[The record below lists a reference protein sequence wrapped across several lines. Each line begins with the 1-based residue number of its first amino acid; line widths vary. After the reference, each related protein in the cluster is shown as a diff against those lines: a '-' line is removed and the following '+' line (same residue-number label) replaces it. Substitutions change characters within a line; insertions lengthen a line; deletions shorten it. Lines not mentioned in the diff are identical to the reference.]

1 MFRFTHERARLVEI
15 ARQRRAEQARL
26 AKLEEQRVEYLDRKL
41 AQAEQ
46 RDRLR
51 TFLMTLP
58 PDSISEEASV
68 RSITGRYGTRAPSVE
83 QAVQAFARQQGEIVV
98 PSGAA
103 AANILGLSTQVPVRS
118 VYLTSGRS
126 RSMSFG
132 KQVVELRHAPRWQL
146 ALADRPA
153 GVAIR
158 ALAWLGPE
166 SADTALGTL
175 KRTLSPHDFSELAS
189 AAPQLPTWLAQAV
202 GKAAYGRCPSQP

>member
-1 MFRFTHERARLVEI
+1 MFRFTHERVRLVEI

-103 AANILGLSTQVPVRS
+103 AAKSLQPA
-118 VYLTSGRS
+118 
-126 RSMSFG
+126 
-132 KQVVELRHAPRWQL
+132 VVAQHQ
-146 ALADRPA
+146 ADRAEQGIVLRVLANDYPRAQCGRDIA
-153 GVAIR
+153 GLDERVAFI
-158 ALAWLGPE
+158 
-166 SADTALGTL
+166 
-175 KRTLSPHDFSELAS
+175 
-189 AAPQLPTWLAQAV
+189 
-202 GKAAYGRCPSQP
+202 